1 MIEGHDLNF
10 YNENQNIL
18 HRGMNNDNKSI
29 KTKSKKILVK
39 SQKKIEINIM
49 HKKTAV
55 LKMNR
60 ERNEQKSIDDEN
72 I

>member
-1 MIEGHDLNF
+1 MIEGHELNF
-10 YNENQNIL
+10 YNDNQNRL
-18 HRGMNNDNKSI
+18 HRVMNNDIKSI

-60 ERNEQKSIDDEN
+60 ERNEQKSIDD
-72 I
+72 